1 MAEVLYRKYRPTSF
15 SQVEGQSSIVQILKE
30 SIFQGKVSHAYLF
43 CGPRGCGKT
52 TIARIMAKAVNCLKF
67 NELSDICNEC
77 ENCVAINNGSMDVI
91 EMDAASNRGI
101 EEIRVVRDTVNFVP
115 NFLNK
120 KVYIIDEAHMLTKE
134 AFNALLKT
142 LEEPPEHVVF
152 IMATTESHKLPVT
165 ILSRVTRFDFKLGSE
180 KEILAKL
187 QRIVD
192 AEGYSI
198 SKEALK
204 LVFEY
209 SGGSFRDSES
219 LLSKIILS
227 SSEKNITDQMV
238 QSSLGISDI
247 KNIRSF
253 IELFIKSDTNGLI
266 SILEEISKNDDNIP
280 IFLDQLIQ
288 EVNKELLFQAKSGKL
303 ENQYIKLANLAIKIK
318 SDIRDFADKSTIAS
332 LSILNYFNSDS
343 IRTALSDSKNVVL
356 PVVSN
361 KQNESSVINKAE
373 VNTITSP
380 KASVASVSN
389 VSGSGNNQ
397 FIEAVGIKSQSIL
410 PRLKGMLNT
419 SKIEITDSEIKISS
433 PYKFNISYL
442 SKKEAR
448 DIFTDVAEELYGK
461 KMGISFSIN
470 SEITP
475 VEVVNTEE
483 KKQEIDAKIEPPK
496 KKIDKSTDNSS
507 LVEEIF

>member
-15 SQVEGQSSIVQILKE
+15 SQIEGQSSVVQILKE

-52 TIARIMAKAVNCLKF
+52 TIARIMAKAVNCLRF

-77 ENCVAINNGSMDVI
+77 ENCIAINNGSMDVI

-219 LLSKIILS
+219 LLSKIILT
-227 SSEKNITDQMV
+227 SSEKDITDQMV
-238 QSSLGISDI
+238 QSALGISDI

-253 IELFIKSDTNGLI
+253 VELFINSDTSGLI

-288 EVNKELLFQAKSGKL
+288 EVNKELLSQAKIGKL

-343 IRTALSDSKNVVL
+343 TKATLSESKSIAL
-356 PVVSN
+356 PVVTN
-361 KQNESSVINKAE
+361 KQSESSINKAE
-373 VNTITSP
+373 VNSLPSP
-380 KASVASVSN
+380 KISVASVSN
-389 VSGSGNNQ
+389 SSGDGTNQ
-397 FIEAVGIKSQSIL
+397 FIEAVGLKSQSLL

-419 SKIEITDSEIKISS
+419 SRIEITDNEIKISS

-461 KMGISFSIN
+461 KLGISFSIN
-470 SEITP
+470 SEIAP
-475 VEVVNTEE
+475 VEVAKTEE